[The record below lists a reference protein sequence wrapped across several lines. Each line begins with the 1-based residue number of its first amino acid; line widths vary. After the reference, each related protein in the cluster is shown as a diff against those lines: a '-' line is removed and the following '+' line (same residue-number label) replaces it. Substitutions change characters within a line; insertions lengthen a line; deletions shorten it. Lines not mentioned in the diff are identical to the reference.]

1 MDATSSPG
9 HDEVLRALRD
19 AWAGQPDLTLAT
31 LFARLANEGLGF
43 GATDADL
50 LQALR
55 REASIHPPRL
65 TLADAALAAWSL
77 QIRPPAGSLV
87 DVTLHGNDVVV
98 RRRGEDGPLR
108 PSVWTFAGMEDACVG
123 QELVLSTREEQQ
135 HRLGWVELITR
146 LDPAVAEVPYEGWLR
161 RRNLGD
167 TVYLYITEQEQIL
180 LDHRLHIFEQERR
193 DVRTRR
199 LNWDA
204 VAQWGIGKRLVVRL
218 ANGSM
223 WESAP
228 LQKVLVVAC

>member
-1 MDATSSPG
+1 MDATSSPD
-9 HDEVLRALRD
+9 HDEVLRAVRD

-31 LFARLANEGLGF
+31 LFARLANSGLGF
-43 GATDADL
+43 GSTDADL

-65 TLADAALAAWSL
+65 ELADAALAAWS
-77 QIRPPAGSLV
+77 IRVRPPAQWLA

-98 RRRGEDGPLR
+98 RRRGEEGPLR
-108 PSVWTFAGMEDACVG
+108 PSVWTFVGMKDVSVGEDLRLG
-123 QELVLSTREEQQ
+123 TDEEQWVN
-135 HRLGWVELITR
+135 LGCIELITR
-146 LDPAVAEVPYEGWLR
+146 LDVQAAEVPYGGWLR
-161 RRNLGD
+161 RRDLGE
-167 TVYLYITEQEQIL
+167 TVYLYITGKEHIL

-193 DVRTRR
+193 EVRTWR

>member
-1 MDATSSPG
+1 MPAQ
-9 HDEVLRALRD
+9 DEVLRALRD

-50 LQALR
+50 LRALR

-77 QIRPPAGSLV
+77 QVRSPAGSLA

-98 RRRGEDGPLR
+98 RRRGEEGPLR

-123 QELVLSTREEQQ
+123 EQLVLGADEGQWLP
-135 HRLGWVELITR
+135 LGRVELITR
-146 LDPAVAEVPYEGWLR
+146 LNLDAAEPPYEGWLR
-161 RRNLGD
+161 RRDLGD
-167 TVYLYITEQEQIL
+167 TVYIYITEEEQIL

-193 DVRTRR
+193 EVRTRR

-204 VAQWGIGKRLVVRL
+204 VAQWGIGKRIKVRL
-218 ANGSM
+218 ANGLM